1 MPSSVPHTPL
11 DIVLV
16 EDNPVDV
23 AILRRVLDTY
33 GFTYHLR
40 ILEDGERALRFFDHL
55 AQQAFPAPPDVLLLD
70 LRLPRVSGQAVLQRL
85 KALPACA
92 RMRTIVVS
100 GVDDVPTRLETGRL
114 GADAFFVKPTTFT
127 AFLELGDL
135 ITTVV
140 CGHPREA

>member
-70 LRLPRVSGQAVLQRL
+70 LRLPRVSGQEVLQRL

-100 GVDDVPTRLETGRL
+100 GVDDVPTRLEMGRL
-114 GADAFFVKPTTFT
+114 GAEAFFVKPNTFT
-127 AFLELGDL
+127 AFMELGDI

>member
-1 MPSSVPHTPL
+1 MPSSVPHAPL
-11 DIVLV
+11 AIVLV

-23 AILRRVLDTY
+23 ALMRRVLDTY

-40 ILEDGERALRFFDHL
+40 VLEDGEHALRFFDHL

-70 LRLPRVSGQAVLQRL
+70 LRLTRGSGQAVLQRL
-85 KALPACA
+85 KALPVCA

-100 GVDDVPTRLETGRL
+100 GVDDVPTRLEAGRL
-114 GADAFFVKPTTFT
+114 GADAFFVKPATFT
-127 AFLELGDL
+127 AFMELGDL

-140 CGHPREA
+140 YGHPREA